1 MTENSSQKNA
11 ADAGKTENEEI
22 SFADLFEMEE
32 NSSVSR
38 VGDVIMGT
46 IVGVVDDH
54 VLVDIGDK
62 AESYIPLSEFH
73 TEGEEV
79 DVNIGDSFEVFVEKR
94 KEEGG
99 LLLSR
104 EKAIGI
110 KVWEEIAKIQ
120 ADDGTIDGKIE
131 NRVKGGMS
139 VDIGVPAFLPYSQI
153 DLRPVKDLDALIG
166 ETFPFKILKFNRK
179 RNNVVISR
187 RAILEQEREKMR
199 SEMRTNLEEGMVV
212 KGTVTNITDYGLFI
226 DLGGMDGL
234 CHITDLSWG
243 RVSHPSKLYK
253 VSDEIDV
260 KILKY
265 DKDSDR
271 VSLGIK
277 QLRPDP
283 WATVTER
290 YPVGSKTVGKVV
302 SITDY
307 GVFVEIEE
315 GVEGLIHISEMT
327 WSKKPRHPSKLVAVS
342 DEIEVMVLNI
352 ETETKRISLG
362 MKQLQPNPWDLVSE
376 NYPVGSIIEGKIKN
390 ITDFGIFIGIEEGI
404 DGLIH
409 VSDLSW
415 TERIKHPTE
424 KYAKSDTIQAV
435 VLKIDRENERFSLGV
450 KQLEPD
456 PWQAALNNYP
466 SGAIV
471 EGKITNVT
479 DFGIFVQLEEGVEGL
494 VHVSEI
500 SKEKINTPVGMYN
513 VDDNLQVMVINV
525 SSKDRKIGLSIKA
538 LDSSSEEGSAEDY
551 KKKQASGPSTL
562 GDLLKAAEAEAAPE
576 ADAAD
581 ADAAPESEV
590 EAEVAAEPEADATE
604 AEAAPETDAADADAA
619 PEPEVETEAAEP
631 EADVAEAAAAPEPEA
646 EAEAAAPEAEAADA
660 AVAPEQEVEAE
671 AAEPEADVA
680 DAAIAPEPEA
690 KAEEAADDETEAE
703 TTPEEDTSE
712 TEEDSDKEKE

>member
-11 ADAGKTENEEI
+11 ADAGKTENEEM

-62 AESYIPLSEFH
+62 AESYVPLSEFQ

-79 DVNIGDSFEVFVEKR
+79 EVNIGDAFEVFVEKR

-187 RAILEQEREKMR
+187 RAILENEREKMR

-424 KYAKSDTIQAV
+424 KYAKGDTIQAV

-466 SGAIV
+466 SGATV

-513 VDDNLQVMVINV
+513 VGDNLKVMVINV

-538 LDSSSEEGSAEDY
+538 LDDSGPEGSVDDY
-551 KKKQASGPSTL
+551 KKKQSSGPSTL

-576 ADAAD
+576 A
-581 ADAAPESEV
+581 
-590 EAEVAAEPEADATE
+590 EA
-604 AEAAPETDAADADAA
+604 
-619 PEPEVETEAAEP
+619 EAAEP
-631 EADVAEAAAAPEPEA
+631 EAEVEAAEPEAEAEAAEPEAEVEAAEPEAEAEAAEPETEAAPEPEA
-646 EAEAAAPEAEAADA
+646 EA
-660 AVAPEQEVEAE
+660 
-671 AAEPEADVA
+671 
-680 DAAIAPEPEA
+680 APEPEA
-690 KAEEAADDETEAE
+690 EEPVEAAAAAEETEAE
-703 TTPEEDTSE
+703 PTPEEDTSE

>member
-1 MTENSSQKNA
+1 MTENSTQKNVSE
-11 ADAGKTENEEI
+11 AGQKGSEEM

-32 NSSVSR
+32 NSSVSK

-46 IVGVVDDH
+46 VVGVVDDH

-62 AESYIPLSEFH
+62 AESYIPLSEFR
-73 TEGEEV
+73 TEGEEPEI
-79 DVNIGDSFEVFVEKR
+79 NIGDSFEVFVEKR

-120 ADDGTIDGKIE
+120 AEDGTIDGKIE

-153 DLRPVKDLDALIG
+153 DLRPVKDLDSLIG

-187 RAILEQEREKMR
+187 RAILEKDREKMR
-199 SEMRTNLEEGMVV
+199 DDMRKSLEEGMVV

-243 RVSHPSKLYK
+243 RVSHPAKLYK
-253 VSDEIDV
+253 VGDEIDV

-265 DKDSDR
+265 DHESDR

-277 QLRPDP
+277 QMRPDP

-290 YPVGSKTVGKVV
+290 YPLGSKTVGKVV

-307 GVFVEIEE
+307 GVFVELEE

-342 DEIEVMVLNI
+342 DEVEVMVLNI

-362 MKQLQPNPWDLVSE
+362 MKQLHPNPWDLVSE

-424 KYAKSDTIQAV
+424 KYAKGDTIQAV
-435 VLKIDRENERFSLGV
+435 VLKIDRENERFSLGI

-466 SGAIV
+466 TGAIV

-513 VDDNLQVMVINV
+513 VGDNLQVKVINV

-538 LDSSSEEGSAEDY
+538 LDDEPGEDSLKDY
-551 KKKQASGPSTL
+551 KKKQASGPATI
-562 GDLLKAAEAEAAPE
+562 GDLLKEELESKETSSKGEAKAAEEPSAPAEQEVEEEKVEAEAATP
-576 ADAAD
+576 
-581 ADAAPESEV
+581 
-590 EAEVAAEPEADATE
+590 AEQETE
-604 AEAAPETDAADADAA
+604 EEK
-619 PEPEVETEAAEP
+619 VETEAA
-631 EADVAEAAAAPEPEA
+631 AAELEA
-646 EAEAAAPEAEAADA
+646 EE
-660 AVAPEQEVEAE
+660 
-671 AAEPEADVA
+671 
-680 DAAIAPEPEA
+680 
-690 KAEEAADDETEAE
+690 EAE
-703 TTPEEDTSE
+703 TTDEAGDDEPETDK
-712 TEEDSDKEKE
+712 DKE

>member
-1 MTENSSQKNA
+1 MTENSTQENA
-11 ADAGKTENEEI
+11 ADAGKKDSEEM

-32 NSSVSR
+32 NSSVSK
-38 VGDVIMGT
+38 VGDVIKGT
-46 IVGVVDDH
+46 VVGIVDDH

-62 AESYIPLSEFH
+62 AESYIPLSEFR
-73 TEGEEV
+73 TEGEEKEIK
-79 DVNIGDSFEVFVEKR
+79 IGDAFEVFVEKR

-99 LLLSR
+99 LQLSR

-131 NRVKGGMS
+131 SRVKGGMS

-166 ETFPFKILKFNRK
+166 QSFPFKILKFNRK

-187 RAILEQEREKMR
+187 RAILEKEREKMR
-199 SEMRTNLEEGMVV
+199 ADMRTSLEEGMVV

-243 RVSHPSKLYK
+243 RVSHPAKLYK
-253 VSDEIDV
+253 VGDDIDV

-265 DKDSDR
+265 DQESDR

-290 YPVGSKTVGKVV
+290 YPIGSKTVGKVV

-307 GVFVEIEE
+307 GVFVELEE

-327 WSKKPRHPSKLVAVS
+327 WSKKPRHPSKLVTVG
-342 DEIEVMVLNI
+342 DEVEIMVLNI
-352 ETETKRISLG
+352 ETESKRISLG
-362 MKQLQPNPWDLVSE
+362 MKQLHPNPWDLVSE

-424 KYAKSDTIQAV
+424 KYAKGDTIQAV
-435 VLKIDRENERFSLGV
+435 VLKIDRENERFSLGI

-466 SGAIV
+466 GGAIV

-500 SKEKINTPVGMYN
+500 SKEKITTPVGMYN
-513 VDDNLQVMVINV
+513 VGDSLKVKVINV
-525 SSKDRKIGLSIKA
+525 SSKDRKIGLSVKA
-538 LDSSSEEGSAEDY
+538 MDEDSGEDTLKDY
-551 KKKQASGPSTL
+551 KKKQAAGPATI
-562 GDLLKAAEAEAAPE
+562 GDLLKEEMESKGTSSKAEAAPEEAEAAAEEAEAAAEEVEAAAEEAEAAPE
-576 ADAAD
+576 
-581 ADAAPESEV
+581 
-590 EAEVAAEPEADATE
+590 E
-604 AEAAPETDAADADAA
+604 AEAAPEEAETAPEAAETAPEEAETAAEEVEAA
-619 PEPEVETEAAEP
+619 PEEAET
-631 EADVAEAAAAPEPEA
+631 AAAAELEPADEADAEDA
-646 EAEAAAPEAEAADA
+646 EAE
-660 AVAPEQEVEAE
+660 
-671 AAEPEADVA
+671 
-680 DAAIAPEPEA
+680 
-690 KAEEAADDETEAE
+690 T
-703 TTPEEDTSE
+703 
-712 TEEDSDKEKE
+712 DKDKD

>member
-1 MTENSSQKNA
+1 MTENSTQNNISDEGQN
-11 ADAGKTENEEI
+11 GSEEM

-32 NSSVSR
+32 NSSVSK

-46 IVGVVDDH
+46 VVGIVDEH

-62 AESYIPLSEFH
+62 AESYIPLSEFR
-73 TEGEEV
+73 GEEEEKDIKV
-79 DVNIGDSFEVFVEKR
+79 GDTFEVFVEKR

-99 LLLSR
+99 ILLSR

-110 KVWEEIAKIQ
+110 KVWEEIARIQ
-120 ADDGTIDGKIE
+120 AEDGTIEGKIE

-166 ETFPFKILKFNRK
+166 QSFPFKVLKFNRK

-187 RAILEQEREKMR
+187 RAILENEREKLR
-199 SEMRTNLEEGMVV
+199 AEMRTTLQEGMVV

-243 RVSHPSKLYK
+243 RVSHPAKLYK
-253 VSDEIDV
+253 VGDEIEV

-265 DKDSDR
+265 DQETDR

-283 WATVTER
+283 WATVAER
-290 YPVGSKTVGKVV
+290 YPIGSKTVGRVV

-307 GVFVEIEE
+307 GVFVELEE

-327 WSKKPRHPSKLVAVS
+327 WSKKPRHPSKLVSVS

-352 ETETKRISLG
+352 EAETKRISLG
-362 MKQLQPNPWDLVSE
+362 MKQLHPNPWDLVSE

-415 TERIKHPTE
+415 TERIKHPSE
-424 KYAKSDTIQAV
+424 KYSKGDTIQAV
-435 VLKIDRENERFSLGV
+435 VLKIDRENERFSLGI

-466 SGAIV
+466 SGAVV

-479 DFGIFVQLEEGVEGL
+479 DFGIFVQLEEGIEGL

-500 SKEKINTPVGMYN
+500 SKEKISTPVGMYN
-513 VDDNLQVMVINV
+513 VDDTLQVKVINV

-538 LDSSSEEGSAEDY
+538 LDETPGEDSLKEY
-551 KKKQASGPSTL
+551 KKKQAAGPATI
-562 GDLLKAAEAEAAPE
+562 GDLLKEEMESKESSKAVQEAAPE
-576 ADAAD
+576 EAA
-581 ADAAPESEV
+581 AETTP
-590 EAEVAAEPEADATE
+590 EAEE
-604 AEAAPETDAADADAA
+604 EAAPEEAAAETAPEAEEEAAAETAPEAEEEAA
-619 PEPEVETEAAEP
+619 PEEAAAETTPEAEEEAAET
-631 EADVAEAAAAPEPEA
+631 APEA
-646 EAEAAAPEAEAADA
+646 EAEADEAA
-660 AVAPEQEVEAE
+660 
-671 AAEPEADVA
+671 
-680 DAAIAPEPEA
+680 
-690 KAEEAADDETEAE
+690 
-703 TTPEEDTSE
+703 
-712 TEEDSDKEKE
+712 KE

>member
-1 MTENSSQKNA
+1 MTENSTQENA
-11 ADAGKTENEEI
+11 ADAGKKDSEEM

-32 NSSVSR
+32 NSSVSK
-38 VGDVIMGT
+38 VGDVIKGT
-46 IVGVVDDH
+46 VVGIVDDH

-62 AESYIPLSEFH
+62 AESYIPLSEFR
-73 TEGEEV
+73 TEGEEKEIK
-79 DVNIGDSFEVFVEKR
+79 IGDAFEVFVEKR

-99 LLLSR
+99 LQLSR

-131 NRVKGGMS
+131 SRVKGGMS

-166 ETFPFKILKFNRK
+166 QSFPFKILKFNRK

-187 RAILEQEREKMR
+187 RAILEKEREKMR
-199 SEMRTNLEEGMVV
+199 ADMRTSLEEGMVV

-243 RVSHPSKLYK
+243 RVSHPAKLYK
-253 VSDEIDV
+253 VGDDIDV

-265 DKDSDR
+265 DQESDR

-290 YPVGSKTVGKVV
+290 YPIGSNTVGKVV

-307 GVFVEIEE
+307 GVFVELEE

-327 WSKKPRHPSKLVAVS
+327 WSKKPRHPSKLVTVG
-342 DEIEVMVLNI
+342 DEVEIMVLNI
-352 ETETKRISLG
+352 ETESKRISLG
-362 MKQLQPNPWDLVSE
+362 MKQLHPNPWDLVSE

-424 KYAKSDTIQAV
+424 KYAKGDTIQAV
-435 VLKIDRENERFSLGV
+435 VLKIDRENERFSLGI

-466 SGAIV
+466 GGAIV

-500 SKEKINTPVGMYN
+500 SKEKITTPVGMYN
-513 VDDNLQVMVINV
+513 VGDSLKVKVINV
-525 SSKDRKIGLSIKA
+525 SSKDRKIGLSVKA
-538 LDSSSEEGSAEDY
+538 MDEDSGEDTLKDY
-551 KKKQASGPSTL
+551 KKKQAAGPATI
-562 GDLLKAAEAEAAPE
+562 GDLLKEEMESKGTSSKAEAAPEEAEAAAEEVEAAAEEAEAAAEEAEAAPE
-576 ADAAD
+576 
-581 ADAAPESEV
+581 
-590 EAEVAAEPEADATE
+590 EAETAVEEV
-604 AEAAPETDAADADAA
+604 EAAPEEAETAATEELEPADEADAED
-619 PEPEVETEAAEP
+619 
-631 EADVAEAAAAPEPEA
+631 A
-646 EAEAAAPEAEAADA
+646 EAE
-660 AVAPEQEVEAE
+660 
-671 AAEPEADVA
+671 
-680 DAAIAPEPEA
+680 
-690 KAEEAADDETEAE
+690 T
-703 TTPEEDTSE
+703 
-712 TEEDSDKEKE
+712 DKDKD

>member
-1 MTENSSQKNA
+1 MTENSTQENA
-11 ADAGKTENEEI
+11 ADAGKKDSEEM

-32 NSSVSR
+32 NSSVSK
-38 VGDVIMGT
+38 VGDVIKGT
-46 IVGVVDDH
+46 VVGIVDDH

-62 AESYIPLSEFH
+62 AESYIPLSEFR
-73 TEGEEV
+73 TEGEEKEIK
-79 DVNIGDSFEVFVEKR
+79 IGDAFEVFVEKR

-99 LLLSR
+99 LQLSR

-131 NRVKGGMS
+131 SRVKGGMS

-166 ETFPFKILKFNRK
+166 QSFPFKILKFNRK

-187 RAILEQEREKMR
+187 RAILEKEREKMR
-199 SEMRTNLEEGMVV
+199 ADMRTSLEEGMVV

-243 RVSHPSKLYK
+243 RVSHPAKLYK
-253 VSDEIDV
+253 VGDDIDV

-265 DKDSDR
+265 DQESDR

-290 YPVGSKTVGKVV
+290 YPIGSKTVGKVV

-307 GVFVEIEE
+307 GVFVELEE

-327 WSKKPRHPSKLVAVS
+327 WSKKPRHPSKLVTVG
-342 DEIEVMVLNI
+342 DEVEIMVLNI
-352 ETETKRISLG
+352 ETESKRISLG
-362 MKQLQPNPWDLVSE
+362 MKQLHPNPWDLVSE

-424 KYAKSDTIQAV
+424 KYAKGDTIQAV
-435 VLKIDRENERFSLGV
+435 VLKIDRENERFSLGI

-466 SGAIV
+466 GGAIV

-500 SKEKINTPVGMYN
+500 SKEKITTPVGMYN
-513 VDDNLQVMVINV
+513 VGDSLKVKVINV
-525 SSKDRKIGLSIKA
+525 SSKDRKIGLSVKA
-538 LDSSSEEGSAEDY
+538 MDEDSGEDTLKDY
-551 KKKQASGPSTL
+551 KKKQAAGPATI
-562 GDLLKAAEAEAAPE
+562 GDLLKEEMESKGTSSKAEAAPEEAEAAAEEAEAAAEEVEAAAEEAEAAPE
-576 ADAAD
+576 
-581 ADAAPESEV
+581 
-590 EAEVAAEPEADATE
+590 EAEKAAEEV
-604 AEAAPETDAADADAA
+604 EAAPEEAETAAAEELEPADEADAED
-619 PEPEVETEAAEP
+619 
-631 EADVAEAAAAPEPEA
+631 A
-646 EAEAAAPEAEAADA
+646 EAE
-660 AVAPEQEVEAE
+660 
-671 AAEPEADVA
+671 
-680 DAAIAPEPEA
+680 
-690 KAEEAADDETEAE
+690 T
-703 TTPEEDTSE
+703 
-712 TEEDSDKEKE
+712 DKDKD

>member
-1 MTENSSQKNA
+1 MTENSTQKNA
-11 ADAGKTENEEI
+11 SDTGKNGAEEM
-22 SFADLFEMEE
+22 SFADLFEMDE
-32 NSSVSR
+32 NSAVSK
-38 VGDVIMGT
+38 VGDVIKGT
-46 IVGVVDDH
+46 IVGIVEDH

-62 AESYIPLSEFH
+62 AESYIPLSEFR
-73 TEGEEV
+73 TEGEEQ
-79 DVNIGDSFEVFVEKR
+79 DIKIGDTFEVFVEKR

-120 ADDGTIDGKIE
+120 ADDGTIDGKVE

-166 ETFPFKILKFNRK
+166 QTFPFKILKFNRK

-187 RAILEQEREKMR
+187 RAILEKDREKMR
-199 SEMRTNLEEGMVV
+199 AEMRTSLEEGMVV

-243 RVSHPSKLYK
+243 RVSHPAKLYK
-253 VSDEIDV
+253 VGDDIDV

-265 DKDSDR
+265 DQESDR

-290 YPVGSKTVGKVV
+290 YPIGSKTVGKVV

-307 GVFVEIEE
+307 GVFVELEE

-342 DEIEVMVLNI
+342 DEVEVMVLNI

-362 MKQLQPNPWDLVSE
+362 MKQLHPNPWDLVSE
-376 NYPVGSIIEGKIKN
+376 SYPVGSIIEGKIKN

-424 KYAKSDTIQAV
+424 KYAKGDTIQAV
-435 VLKIDRENERFSLGV
+435 VLKIDRENERFSLGI

-466 SGAIV
+466 AGAIV

-479 DFGIFVQLEEGVEGL
+479 DFGIFVQLEEGIEGL

-500 SKEKINTPVGMYN
+500 SKEKITTPVGMYN
-513 VDDNLQVMVINV
+513 VGDNLQVKVINV

-538 LDSSSEEGSAEDY
+538 LDEDSGEDSLKEY
-551 KKKQASGPSTL
+551 KKKLAAGPATI
-562 GDLLKAAEAEAAPE
+562 GDLLKEEMESKGTSSKEEAEAETEVEAAPE
-576 ADAAD
+576 
-581 ADAAPESEV
+581 
-590 EAEVAAEPEADATE
+590 
-604 AEAAPETDAADADAA
+604 
-619 PEPEVETEAAEP
+619 
-631 EADVAEAAAAPEPEA
+631 EA
-646 EAEAAAPEAEAADA
+646 EAEAEAE
-660 AVAPEQEVEAE
+660 VEAPPVEVEAE
-671 AAEPEADVA
+671 AEAEVEAPPVEAEAVEKVDAAAETPEAEEAETVPADEAEAEDAEPETD
-680 DAAIAPEPEA
+680 
-690 KAEEAADDETEAE
+690 K
-703 TTPEEDTSE
+703 
-712 TEEDSDKEKE
+712 DKE